1 MVDEFSYLVEGRN
14 FLTANFGG
22 ATWRKIFRRRIRSLL
37 VRGRGNL
44 PRQRQAVVRGC
55 AIEQSKR

>member
-37 VRGRGNL
+37 VRGRGNFGQDSDKQL
-44 PRQRQAVVRGC
+44 RR
-55 AIEQSKR
+55 